1 MQTPNINLVIWRMR
15 RAAARATI
23 LLCDKGEAVADTLD
37 SSAWAQLSESI
48 SSAVDAVSSGVVAI
62 YGGGRS
68 TSSGVVWRPGILV
81 TTYSSLGGH
90 ETAQVIHAGEPT
102 SAKVIGRDAGTD
114 LTVLRLPSE
123 DMKPVDKAQG
133 QDLRT
138 GEIVLSVGRSR
149 LGDISASAGII
160 ARTGSAWRTSRGGRI
175 DRLIRPDVFLY
186 VGQSG
191 SALVN
196 RHRRVIGI
204 NTSALA
210 RMAVIT
216 IPAQTI
222 DRVVDAVLERGHV
235 PRPYLGIAMQPVPV
249 PDTVRTYVPAE
260 TEQVLLITHVQS
272 EGPGAQA
279 GAMVGDLIISANDE
293 PVHHVY
299 DILRRL
305 ADSRIGDNI
314 SLTVIRGG
322 VKTELAVNVADRD

>member
-1 MQTPNINLVIWRMR
+1 M
-15 RAAARATI
+15 
-23 LLCDKGEAVADTLD
+23 ADTTLD
-37 SSAWAQLSESI
+37 SNAWAQLSESL
-48 SSAVDAVSSGVVAI
+48 SSAVEAVESSVVAV
-62 YGGGRS
+62 YAGGRS

-81 TTYSSLGGH
+81 TTHSSLGSH
-90 ETAQVIHAGEPT
+90 ETAKVIHTGEPT
-102 SAKVIGRDAGTD
+102 SAKIIGRDAGTD
-114 LTVLRLPSE
+114 VAVLRLPSE
-123 DMKPVDKAQG
+123 ELKAVDKAQSR
-133 QDLRT
+133 DLRA

-160 ARTGSAWRTSRGGRI
+160 ARTGSAWRTSRGGQI
-175 DRLIRPDVFLY
+175 DQLIRPDVFLY

-191 SALVN
+191 SALAD
-196 RHRRVIGI
+196 RHRHVIGI
-204 NTSALA
+204 NTPALA

-235 PRPYLGIAMQPVPV
+235 PRPFLGIAMQPVPV
-249 PDTVRTYVPAE
+249 PDAVRAHVPPE

-272 EGPGAQA
+272 NGPGANA
-279 GAMVGDLIISANDE
+279 GAMVGDLIVAANGE

-314 SLTVIRGG
+314 PLIVIRGG
-322 VKTELAVNVADRD
+322 AKTELTVTVADRD